1 MEKMYGSI
9 HLTTAS
15 EKEELWKTWL
25 WETDCNALPSD
36 KCCNMNKMHV
46 LGIMCCL
53 LEALNPVPEFN
64 AQVCNII
71 PELPIIHLHTKP
83 ICEFSLRELIDQIE
97 CMQLNWG
104 QVIAEGIENSL
115 LLVKACM
122 ARLGQIAHHAYPTD
136 GFVLDD
142 PQHTTPLPVSNSELT
157 LSIISRKSLR
167 QTICLCFSLLRVQ
180 DIIARSR
187 KVPEP
192 SDLEV
197 KRVIKALKI
206 HHLESSMDF
215 FNLLQQMVYLAPG
228 MRLGYRTNFAGMYN
242 DVSQVVYFH
251 YPRFCRLAQISL
263 NEIPS
268 KPNNMLPLISQLIPD
283 ISTAYEDD
291 SQIPGITS
299 GDIAANADV
308 KWVWLVCCGEIFLIE
323 TEKGLIWASEN
334 DSLASLVAYFLRS
347 CGRNVG
353 GVGEDYNNCEDFG
366 GGGGGDAQEGE
377 EEDIFTAHGHLRLV

>member
-1 MEKMYGSI
+1 MYYSL
-9 HLTTAS
+9 HSTTKS
-15 EKEELWKTWL
+15 EKEALWQTWL
-25 WETDCNALPSD
+25 WETDCNALPSE
-36 KCCNMNKMHV
+36 KCCDMNKMHV

-53 LEALNPVPEFN
+53 LEASCPVPQFRIP
-64 AQVCNII
+64 VSSII
-71 PELPIIHLHTKP
+71 TELPIIHLHTKP

-104 QVIAEGIENSL
+104 QVIAESIQDSL

-122 ARLGQIAHHAYPTD
+122 ARLGQIAHHAYPAD

-142 PQHTTPLPVSNSELT
+142 PQHTTPLPVSNSDLN

-180 DIIARSR
+180 DIISRSK

-192 SDLEV
+192 SELET
-197 KRVIKALKI
+197 KKVIKALKI
-206 HHLESSMDF
+206 HHMESSMDF

-251 YPRFCRLAQISL
+251 YPRFCRQPQVSL
-263 NEIPS
+263 NEISGRPD
-268 KPNNMLPLISQLIPD
+268 NMLPLISQLIPD
-283 ISTAYEDD
+283 ISTVYEDD
-291 SQIPGITS
+291 SQIPGITM
-299 GDIAANADV
+299 GHIAANTDI

-323 TEKGLIWASEN
+323 AEKGLIWASDN
-334 DSLASLVAYFLRS
+334 DSLASLVVYFLTS
-347 CGRNVG
+347 TGRNVG
-353 GVGEDYNNCEDFG
+353 EDHGNDNDNLD
-366 GGGGGDAQEGE
+366 GGDSQGGE
-377 EEDIFTAHGHLRLV
+377 KGDIFTAHGHLRLI

>member
-1 MEKMYGSI
+1 MEKMYCSI
-9 HLTTAS
+9 SSTTTS
-15 EKEELWKTWL
+15 QKEALWKTWL
-25 WETDCNALPSD
+25 WGTDCNAPPSD
-36 KCCNMNKMHV
+36 KCCDMNKMHV

-53 LEALNPVPEFN
+53 LEASNPVSQFN
-64 AQVCNII
+64 VPVSSII
-71 PELPIIHLHTKP
+71 TELAIIHLHPKP

-104 QVIAEGIENSL
+104 QVIAESVQNSL
-115 LLVKACM
+115 ILVKACM

-136 GFVLDD
+136 GIVLDD
-142 PQHTTPLPVSNSELT
+142 PQHTTPLPVSNSELG
-157 LSIISRKSLR
+157 LSIISRKALR

-180 DIIARSR
+180 DIISRSK

-192 SDLEV
+192 SEV
-197 KRVIKALKI
+197 ETKKIIKALKI

-228 MRLGYRTNFAGMYN
+228 MRLGYRTNFSGMYN

-251 YPRFCRLAQISL
+251 YPRFCRQPQVPL
-263 NEIPS
+263 NEIPGQ
-268 KPNNMLPLISQLIPD
+268 PNNMLPLISQLIPD

-291 SQIPGITS
+291 SQIPGITI
-299 GDIAANADV
+299 DNIAANPDI

-323 TEKGLIWASEN
+323 AEKGFIWASEN

-347 CGRNVG
+347 NGRNVG
-353 GVGEDYNNCEDFG
+353 EDHNNNNDDENMEGRGEM
-366 GGGGGDAQEGE
+366 Q
-377 EEDIFTAHGHLRLV
+377 DIFTAHGHLRLI